1 MLLAYFGPET
11 VLPATS
17 MIAGVAGFLLMFGKQ
32 AGRFAAMMVRRIIG
46 RRWKSIVKESAIPAP
61 HLPGFRGARRNRAV
75 RAERPL
81 S

>member
-1 MLLAYFGPET
+1 MLFAYFGPET

-17 MIAGVAGFLLMFGKQ
+17 MIAAVAGCLLMFGKQ
-32 AGRFAAMMVRRIIG
+32 AGRLAALMVRRTINRSQG
-46 RRWKSIVKESAIPAP
+46 SRVKEPAIPAP
-61 HLPGFRGARRNRAV
+61 HLPGFRGARRNKAV

>member
-1 MLLAYFGPET
+1 MLFAYFSPET

-17 MIAGVAGFLLMFGKQ
+17 TIAAVAGFLLMFGKQ
-32 AGRFAAMMVRRIIG
+32 VGRFAAMRFRRAIS
-46 RRWKSIVKESAIPAP
+46 RRPGSRLKGSAIPSP
-61 HLPGFRGARRNRAV
+61 HLPGFREARASEVV